1 MDIIGNIDSKYRYV
15 ILVSKR
21 AKQLLQGAKPKIE
34 LKTKNLIRIA
44 QAEVRKGLIDYE
56 LLPTQGDDIEE
67 PDETTFVGDRVAGE
81 GQDAEDDGLAEE
93 EAVEL
98 DEEEEEETD

>member
-15 ILVSKR
+15 ILASKR

-56 LLPTQGDDIEE
+56 LLPTQGDDIQE
-67 PDETTFVGDRVAGE
+67 PDEATFVGDRVVGE
-81 GQDAEDDGLAEE
+81 GEDGLAED

-98 DEEEEEETD
+98 DDEEEETG